1 MPLERCELDQ
11 ITCLDLSEREISNES
26 SNIFMHICSGW
37 NSFNGVHTHIH
48 HENPKNLVRPVPK
61 YAKGFG
67 LSGSCFTRLTH
78 DPEENAIFLAVACE
92 VRVPTVGVRA
102 DLTHL
107 VSPGHP
113 T

>member
-1 MPLERCELDQ
+1 MSWTRSLAW
-11 ITCLDLSEREISNES
+11 
-26 SNIFMHICSGW
+26 IFRSGKFQT
-37 NSFNGVHTHIH
+37 SRVTFLCIFVLAGTASTAYTHTHIH